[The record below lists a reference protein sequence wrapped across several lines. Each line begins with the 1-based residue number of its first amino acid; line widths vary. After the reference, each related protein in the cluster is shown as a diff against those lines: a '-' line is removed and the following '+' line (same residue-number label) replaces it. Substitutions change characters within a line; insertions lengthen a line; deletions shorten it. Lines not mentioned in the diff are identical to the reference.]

1 MGEVEAAVQK
11 FQKELNAG
19 TVAFVLLTTLE
30 ASSDP
35 LYGYEIAR
43 RLDPGEEE
51 PRIKQGTLYP
61 VLRSMESSG
70 LLSSEV
76 EPSSSGPPRRY
87 YRVTP
92 LGEGVLEAWDRHWV
106 ETRDFV
112 DEIRKGA
119 DRG

>member
-11 FQKELNAG
+11 FQRELNAG
-19 TVAFVLLTTLE
+19 TVALVLLTTLDT
-30 ASSDP
+30 SSEP

-43 RLDPGEEE
+43 RLQPGEDD
-51 PRIKQGTLYP
+51 PRVKQGTLYP

-92 LGEGVLEAWDRHWV
+92 LGEEVLEAWDRLWV
-106 ETRDFV
+106 ATRDFV
-112 DEIRKGA
+112 EEIRKGA